1 MEEEILCGI
10 FADVLGLERV
20 GPEDDFFALGG
31 HSLLAVRLVSRV
43 RAVLGAELAVRALFE
58 APTPEGL
65 AVRLAAAGP
74 ARVALTAQARPERV
88 PLSFAQQ
95 RLWFIG
101 QLEGPSALYNN
112 PFALRLSGELD
123 PGALGAALADVA
135 GRHEVLRTVF
145 PADAGQPYQKVLDP
159 AGLEWKLEPVP
170 VSEND
175 LPAAVAQIC
184 AEPFDLAVQVPVR
197 ARLLRLSSAEYV
209 LVVVIHHIATDGWS
223 AGPLARDLS
232 MAYAARR
239 QGQVPGWA
247 PLPVQYADYAIW
259 QRDLLG
265 DPDDPGSLVAGQVAW
280 WRQALAGMPAEL
292 ALPASR
298 PRAPVPSHRGI
309 TVVLEVP
316 GQVHAGLAA
325 LARQQGVTMFMVVQA
340 GLAVLLARLG
350 AGSDIPVGSPVAGRM
365 DEALDELVGFFV
377 NTLVLRTDLAGD
389 PSVEQLLGRVRQWW
403 LGALEHQDV
412 PFERLVEDLA
422 PDRSLARHPLFQVAL
437 TLQSVGAVA
446 ARAAGLPGIT
456 ATPVA
461 AGPAWARFDLDIAVS
476 EVTGGHGPGGL
487 RAAVT
492 AAADLFDEDA
502 VQTIAS
508 RLGRVLAAV
517 ADSPQARLHEIALLD
532 AAERA
537 QVLAG
542 WNDTAASV
550 SEASLPELITAQA
563 AAAPD
568 AVAVI
573 SGDVHLSYGEL
584 DARAGRLA
592 QVLVSRGV
600 GPESVVGLCLERG
613 ADMVTAIVGVWR
625 AGAAYLPVDPGYP
638 PARRAFLLADSGAR
652 VLVAGPGLGAGQD
665 DVAQLIVLDGPLPDA
680 AALPVV
686 AVRAAQVA
694 YVIYTSGSTGAPKG
708 VAATFGGLANLVAAM
723 GPVLAPADEEVRV
736 LQFASFSFDASVLD
750 VAVVLAA
757 GGTLVVATAGQQAE
771 PRRLGRLVR
780 GGGVRA
786 ASVVPSLLGVL
797 DPVDLAG
804 VGRLLVGAELTTAAL
819 AARWEAGRQLVN
831 TYGPTEATV
840 MVTAGVISGGSGE
853 PPVGAPLANSRVFVL
868 DGWLCPVPAGVAG
881 ELYLAGAQ
889 LARGYAHRRGL
900 TAERFV
906 ACPFGT
912 GGERMYRTGDLAR
925 WTADG
930 QLVFAG
936 RVDAQVKIRG
946 FRIEPGEVE
955 AVLAG
960 CPGVA
965 QAVVTVRDDTAG
977 SRRLAG
983 YVVPA
988 SSGDGDGA
996 DLAVRAREHAAARLP
1011 EYMVPAA
1018 ITVLDALPLTPGG
1031 KLDRAALPAP
1041 DYAVVGAG
1049 RVPATVEEE
1058 ILCGIFADV
1067 LGLERVGPQDD
1078 FFALGG
1084 HSLLAVRLAS
1094 RVRAVLGAELAVRAV
1109 FEAPTVAGLAVQ
1121 LWEAGPAR
1129 AALTAQARPERVPL
1143 SFAQQRLWFIGQL
1156 EGPSAL
1162 YNIPFAL
1169 RLDGELDAG
1178 ALATALADVAG
1189 RHEVLRTVFP
1199 AEGGQPYQKV
1209 LDPAGLEWGI
1219 EPVPVDENDLAAVV
1233 AQICGE
1239 PFDLAVGVPL
1249 RARLLRLGEG
1259 EHVLVVVIHHIATD
1273 GWSAGPL
1280 ARDLSAAYA
1289 ARRQGQAP
1297 GWVPLPVQYADYAI
1311 WQRELLGDPDD
1322 PGSVLAQQVGWW
1334 REALEGI
1341 PAELALPAARPRPP
1355 VPTHRGITAA
1365 LHVPGAVHAGLAA
1378 LARQQGVTMF
1388 MVVQAGLAV
1397 LLARLGAGTDIP
1409 VGSPVAGRT
1418 DEALDELVGFFVNT
1432 LVLRTDL
1439 AGDPSVEQLLGRV
1452 RESWLG
1458 ALEHQDVPFER
1469 LVEVL
1474 APGRSLGR
1482 HPLAQVTLTLQN
1494 IGAVAARAAGLPGI
1508 SAAPVAPGPAQARFD
1523 VSVVVSE
1530 VTGADGRPGG
1540 LRGSVTA
1547 AADLFDEDAVQAM
1560 AARLGR
1566 VLAGVAAGPQ
1576 IRLHEVVV
1584 LEAAER
1590 AELLTGW
1597 NDTTAPVPEV
1607 SVPELIVA
1615 RAAAAPD
1622 AVAVVCGDAVLS
1634 YGELVVRAGRFA
1646 WYLRQAGAGPETVV
1660 GLCLERGAELVTAV
1674 VGVWLAG
1681 AAYLPLDPA
1690 YPPARLEAMLAGSGA
1705 GLLAGTSETLGG
1717 IHAGQ
1722 VRVIEL
1728 DDRGVVAQVA
1738 GMPAVPPSVGV
1749 GGGGLAYVIFTSGS
1763 TGAPKGVAVTHG
1775 GVANL
1780 AAALG
1785 PVLTSA
1791 GGDVRVLQF
1800 ASFSFDASVQDL
1812 VMLGSGVTLVLPEAG
1827 QLLAG
1832 GELAG
1837 LAARQAV
1844 TNVTVPPA
1852 VLAGVEAG
1860 GLGSVGTLVAA
1871 GEALDGDLAGRW
1883 AGGRRLVNIYG
1894 PTENTV
1900 CSTMS
1905 GPLQGEGQ
1913 PPIGVPLANTR
1924 VFVLDGWLCPVPAG
1938 VVGELYLAGAQLARG
1953 YAHRRGLTA
1962 ERFVACPFG
1971 AGERMYRTGDLVKWT
1986 PGGVLVFAGRADDQV
2001 KIRGFRIEPGEVQ
2014 AVLAACAGVGQA
2026 VVMVREDMPGERR
2039 LVAYL
2044 SPAVDGQDAGVL
2056 AETAR
2061 ECAAARLPEYLVPAA
2076 MVVLDALPLTA
2087 SGKVD
2092 RAALPAPDYAVAG
2105 AGRSRPGCKRRS
2117 CAGSSLMCWGWSGWG
2132 PRMISLLW
2140 AGIRCWRSGCCRGCG
2155 RCWARSWRCGCC
2167 SRRLRRRGW
2176 RRGWRRLA
2184 RPGPR

>member
-1 MEEEILCGI
+1 M
-10 FADVLGLERV
+10 
-20 GPEDDFFALGG
+20 
-31 HSLLAVRLVSRV
+31 RL
-43 RAVLGAELAVRALFE
+43 RAA
-58 APTPEGL
+58 GL
-65 AVRLAAAGP
+65 ARA
-74 ARVALTAQARPERV
+74 ALTPQARPQRV

-95 RLWFIG
+95 RLWFIA

-112 PFALRLSGELD
+112 PFALRLDGELD
-123 PGALGAALADVA
+123 TGALGLALADVV

-145 PADAGQPYQKVLDP
+145 PADSGQPCQQIQDA
-159 AGLEWKLEPVP
+159 AGLQWELEAIA
-170 VSEND
+170 VSADE
-175 LPAAVAQIC
+175 LPGVVAGIC
-184 AEPFDLAVQVPVR
+184 GEPLDLAVGVPLR
-197 ARLLRLSSAEYV
+197 ARLLRLGPGEHV

-223 AGPLARDLS
+223 AGLLARDLS
-232 MAYAARR
+232 VAYTARLV
-239 QGQVPGWA
+239 GQVPGWA

-259 QRDLLG
+259 QRELLG
-265 DPDDPGSLVAGQVAW
+265 DPDDPGSLVAGQVVW

-292 ALPASR
+292 ALPASKPR
-298 PRAPVPSHRGI
+298 PPVPTHRGI
-309 TVVLEVP
+309 TVPLEVP
-316 GQVHAGLAA
+316 GPVHAALGA
-325 LARQQGVTMFMVVQA
+325 LARQQGVTMFMVIQA
-340 GLAVLLARLG
+340 ALAVLLGRLG
-350 AGSDIPVGSPVAGRM
+350 AGTDIPVGSPVAGRM

-965 QAVVTVRDDTAG
+965 QAVVTVRDDTASG
-977 SRRLAG
+977 RRLAA
-983 YVVPA
+983 YLTPA
-988 SSGDGDGA
+988 GDGQDPGV
-996 DLAVRAREHAAARLP
+996 LAEAAREYAAARLP
-1011 EYMVPAA
+1011 EYMVPTVT
-1018 ITVLDALPLTPGG
+1018 TVLAALPLTPSG
-1031 KLDRAALPAP
+1031 KVDRKALPAP
-1041 DYAVVGAG
+1041 DYAVAGSG

-1084 HSLLAVRLAS
+1084 HSLLAVRLLS
-1094 RVRAVLGAELAVRAV
+1094 RIREVLGAELAVRAV
-1109 FEAPTVAGLAVQ
+1109 FEAPTPGGLAVR
-1121 LWEAGPAR
+1121 LAAAGPAR
-1129 AALTAQARPERVPL
+1129 APLTAQARPQRVPL

-1162 YNIPFAL
+1162 YNNPFAL
-1169 RLDGELDAG
+1169 RLDGELDAR

-1199 AEGGQPYQKV
+1199 AEGGQPYQKI

-1219 EPVPVDENDLAAVV
+1219 EPIPVDENDLAAVV
-1233 AQICGE
+1233 AGICSE

-1280 ARDLSAAYA
+1280 ARDLSAAYV
-1289 ARRQGQAP
+1289 ARRAGEAP
-1297 GWVPLPVQYADYAI
+1297 GWAPLPVQYADYAI
-1311 WQRELLGDPDD
+1311 WQRELLGDSDD
-1322 PGSVLAQQVGWW
+1322 PDSLVAQQVGWW
-1334 REALEGI
+1334 RRALSGMPE
-1341 PAELALPAARPRPP
+1341 ELALFAVRPRPP
-1355 VPTHRGITAA
+1355 VPTHQGITAV
-1365 LHVPGAVHAGLAA
+1365 LEVPGPVHAGLAA

-1388 MVVQAGLAV
+1388 MVIQAALAV

-1409 VGSPVAGRT
+1409 VGSVVAGRM

-1439 AGDPSVEQLLGRV
+1439 AGDPSFEQLLGRV
-1452 RESWLG
+1452 REFWLG

-1469 LVEVL
+1469 LVEDL
-1474 APGRSLGR
+1474 APDRSLAR
-1482 HPLAQVTLTLQN
+1482 HPLFQVMLALQN
-1494 IGAVAARAAGLPGI
+1494 VGTVTARAAGLPGI
-1508 SAAPVAPGPAQARFD
+1508 TASPVAAGSAQARFD
-1523 VSVVVSE
+1523 LDIAVSE
-1530 VTGADGRPGG
+1530 VAGWYGPGG

-1547 AADLFDEDAVQAM
+1547 AADLFDEDAGRAFVVW
-1560 AARLGR
+1560 LGR
-1566 VLAGVAAGPQ
+1566 VLAVVAGGPRV
-1576 IRLHEVVV
+1576 RLHEVAV

-1590 AELLTGW
+1590 VQVLAGW
-1597 NDTTAPVPEV
+1597 NDTAAPV
-1607 SVPELIVA
+1607 SAATVPELIAAQV
-1615 RAAAAPD
+1615 AAAPD
-1622 AVAVVCGDAVLS
+1622 AVAVICGDAHVS
-1634 YGELVVRAGRFA
+1634 YGELDARAGR
-1646 WYLRQAGAGPETVV
+1646 LAGLLASLGVGPESVV
-1660 GLCLERGAELVTAV
+1660 GLCLERGAQMVTAI
-1674 VGVWLAG
+1674 VGVWRAG
-1681 AAYLPLDPA
+1681 AAYVPLDPA
-1690 YPPARLEAMLAGSGA
+1690 YPPPRRALLLADSGA
-1705 GLLAGTSETLGG
+1705 RVLVVGPGLGADNGEVGQLVVLDGALPDGEVPVSASPVR
-1717 IHAGQ
+1717 AGQ
-1722 VRVIEL
+1722 V
-1728 DDRGVVAQVA
+1728 
-1738 GMPAVPPSVGV
+1738 
-1749 GGGGLAYVIFTSGS
+1749 AYVIFTSGS
-1763 TGAPKGVAVTHG
+1763 TGQPKGVAATHG
-1775 GVANL
+1775 GLVNL
-1780 AAALG
+1780 AVAQIDRFAVAA
-1785 PVLTSA
+1785 
-1791 GGDVRVLQF
+1791 GDRVLGF
-1800 ASFSFDASVQDL
+1800 AGAGFDASVSEL
-1812 VMLGSGVTLVLPEAG
+1812 VVALGAGAVLVAPAAG
-1827 QLLAG
+1827 QMLAG

-1837 LAARQAV
+1837 LVARQRV
-1844 TNVTVPPA
+1844 SHLTVPPA
-1852 VLAGVEAG
+1852 VLAGLDAG
-1860 GLGSVGTLVAA
+1860 ALGSVRTLVAA
-1871 GEALDGDLAGRW
+1871 GEALDGELAGRW
-1883 AGGRRLVNIYG
+1883 AGGRRLINAYG
-1894 PTENTV
+1894 PTETTV
-1900 CSTMS
+1900 CATMT
-1905 GPLQGEGQ
+1905 GPLAGPGQ
-1913 PPIGVPLANTR
+1913 PPIG
-1924 VFVLDGWLCPVPAG
+1924 
-1938 VVGELYLAGAQLARG
+1938 
-1953 YAHRRGLTA
+1953 
-1962 ERFVACPFG
+1962 
-1971 AGERMYRTGDLVKWT
+1971 
-1986 PGGVLVFAGRADDQV
+1986 
-2001 KIRGFRIEPGEVQ
+2001 
-2014 AVLAACAGVGQA
+2014 
-2026 VVMVREDMPGERR
+2026 
-2039 LVAYL
+2039 
-2044 SPAVDGQDAGVL
+2044 DAGSQ
-2056 AETAR
+2056 
-2061 ECAAARLPEYLVPAA
+2061 Y
-2076 MVVLDALPLTA
+2076 
-2087 SGKVD
+2087 
-2092 RAALPAPDYAVAG
+2092 
-2105 AGRSRPGCKRRS
+2105 PGV
-2117 CAGSSLMCWGWSGWG
+2117 CAGSLAVPG
-2132 PRMISLLW
+2132 P
-2140 AGIRCWRSGCCRGCG
+2140 AGGDGGVVCRGGAAGPWLCASPRADRGAVCGVPVRCGVSGCTGPGTWPGG
-2155 RCWARSWRCGCC
+2155 RRTGSWC
-2167 SRRLRRRGW
+2167 L
-2176 RRGWRRLA
+2176 
-2184 RPGPR
+2184 PGVLMIR